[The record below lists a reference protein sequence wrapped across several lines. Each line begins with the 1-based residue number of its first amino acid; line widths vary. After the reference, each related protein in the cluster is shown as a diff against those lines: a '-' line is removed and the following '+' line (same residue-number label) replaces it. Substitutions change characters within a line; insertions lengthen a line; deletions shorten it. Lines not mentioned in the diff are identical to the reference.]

1 MKRIL
6 KLLILSTIPSILAS
20 SHSAPRP
27 NIVIVMADDMGFSDI
42 GCYGSEISTP
52 NIDRMAENGLRFT
65 QFYNT
70 ARCCPTRA
78 SLLTGLYSHQAG
90 VGHMVNKKNH
100 PSYRGYLN
108 DRCVTIG
115 EVLKEAG
122 YTTLLSGKWHV
133 GEDRPHWP
141 VDRGFDRSYSI
152 VSGGGNYFAPDPW
165 RIFAMDDE
173 RIDPAGGDY
182 YITDAFSD
190 HAAKFIE
197 EYGKEEAP
205 FFLYLPYTSPHW
217 PLHAW
222 PEDIEKYRGKYREGW
237 DHLRKQRL
245 AKMSQ
250 LGIVDPY
257 WELTERDEAA
267 PAWEEVEDKDLSDL
281 KMAVYAAQIDRM
293 DQGIG
298 KVLEAV
304 RGIGEEENTL
314 VLFLADNG
322 GCAEEIDRGVPGL
335 PPGGRYSFMSYGLP
349 WANASNTPFREYKH
363 WVHEGGISSPLVA
376 YWPNV
381 IKEKGRLTH
390 QVGHVIDLM
399 ATCVDLAG
407 AEYPKTFKGKEIT
420 PLEGQSLAPIFRGE
434 EREGHEAVFWEHE
447 GNRAVRKGDL
457 KLVSEWNKKE
467 NRNGA
472 WELYDLKADRTETN
486 DLTSKHPETVEELSA
501 LYEAWAK
508 RANVLDWDEVG
519 KLDRS

>member
-1 MKRIL
+1 
-6 KLLILSTIPSILAS
+6 
-20 SHSAPRP
+20 
-27 NIVIVMADDMGFSDI
+27 
-42 GCYGSEISTP
+42 
-52 NIDRMAENGLRFT
+52 
-65 QFYNT
+65 
-70 ARCCPTRA
+70 
-78 SLLTGLYSHQAG
+78 
-90 VGHMVNKKNH
+90 
-100 PSYRGYLN
+100 
-108 DRCVTIG
+108 
-115 EVLKEAG
+115 
-122 YTTLLSGKWHV
+122 
-133 GEDRPHWP
+133 
-141 VDRGFDRSYSI
+141 
-152 VSGGGNYFAPDPW
+152 
-165 RIFAMDDE
+165 
-173 RIDPAGGDY
+173 
-182 YITDAFSD
+182 
-190 HAAKFIE
+190 
-197 EYGKEEAP
+197 
-205 FFLYLPYTSPHW
+205 
-217 PLHAW
+217 
-222 PEDIEKYRGKYREGW
+222 
-237 DHLRKQRL
+237 
-245 AKMSQ
+245 
-250 LGIVDPY
+250 
-257 WELTERDEAA
+257 
-267 PAWEEVEDKDLSDL
+267 
-281 KMAVYAAQIDRM
+281 
-293 DQGIG
+293 
-298 KVLEAV
+298 
-304 RGIGEEENTL
+304 
-314 VLFLADNG
+314 
-322 GCAEEIDRGVPGL
+322 
-335 PPGGRYSFMSYGLP
+335 MSYGLP

>member
-1 MKRIL
+1 L
-6 KLLILSTIPSILAS
+6 
-20 SHSAPRP
+20 
-27 NIVIVMADDMGFSDI
+27 
-42 GCYGSEISTP
+42 
-52 NIDRMAENGLRFT
+52 
-65 QFYNT
+65 
-70 ARCCPTRA
+70 
-78 SLLTGLYSHQAG
+78 
-90 VGHMVNKKNH
+90 
-100 PSYRGYLN
+100 
-108 DRCVTIG
+108 
-115 EVLKEAG
+115 
-122 YTTLLSGKWHV
+122 
-133 GEDRPHWP
+133 
-141 VDRGFDRSYSI
+141 
-152 VSGGGNYFAPDPW
+152 
-165 RIFAMDDE
+165 DDE
-173 RIDPAGGDY
+173 RIYPGGGDY
-182 YITDAFSD
+182 YITDAFSE
-190 HAAKFIE
+190 HAARFIE